1 MIIKAKTKKVLFL
14 IPFIYLF
21 IGIRPGFSQ
30 NNAIIVLTGSSDK
43 QLSFAYGEI
52 KKAAVDNGYA
62 VKFSKTMDSESNNKI
77 IVKIISDSVSAV
89 KIARSDYLRMP
100 EHFGWQCYSVR
111 IKKEGGQTV
120 LYILSGDKTGA
131 MYGGLDIA
139 EAIHLGTIN
148 NLSESD
154 NRPYLERRGIKFN
167 IPLDMRTP
175 SYSDMS
181 DAGQQNIPVIWNS
194 GSSNLMKW
202 LEIDIT

>member
-1 MIIKAKTKKVLFL
+1 
-14 IPFIYLF
+14 
-21 IGIRPGFSQ
+21 
-30 NNAIIVLTGSSDK
+30 
-43 QLSFAYGEI
+43 
-52 KKAAVDNGYA
+52 
-62 VKFSKTMDSESNNKI
+62 MDSESNNKI
-77 IVKIISDSVSAV
+77 LVKIISDSVSAV

-181 DAGQQNIPVIWNS
+181 DAGQQNIPVIWEMEFWQQQFDEMARNRYNVIS
-194 GSSNLMKW
+194 FWSENPFPTLVKGQK
-202 LEIDIT
+202 